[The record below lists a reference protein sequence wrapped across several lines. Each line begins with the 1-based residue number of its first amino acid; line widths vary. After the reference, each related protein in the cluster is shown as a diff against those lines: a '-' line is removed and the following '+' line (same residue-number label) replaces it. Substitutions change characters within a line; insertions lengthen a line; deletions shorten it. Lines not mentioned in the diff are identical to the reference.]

1 MASSAFPAVF
11 RVALG
16 GAAGNTSLRMIARFA
31 TDVPTTASLV
41 VIDEPGDDDV
51 WQGFTTTQAAEN

>member
-1 MASSAFPAVF
+1 
-11 RVALG
+11 
-16 GAAGNTSLRMIARFA
+16 MIARFA